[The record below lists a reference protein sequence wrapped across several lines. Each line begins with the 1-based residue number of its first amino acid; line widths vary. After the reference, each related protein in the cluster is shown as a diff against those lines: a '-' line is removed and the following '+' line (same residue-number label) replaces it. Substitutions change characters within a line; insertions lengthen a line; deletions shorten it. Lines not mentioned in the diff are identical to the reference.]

1 MSRTPEPIRLF
12 VGYDREQALASAVFA
27 HSVARRASQP
37 VAVQPLVLE
46 QLAGFYDRPRD
57 PLQSTEFAFT
67 RFLVPYLSGYEGWS
81 IFADGD
87 MICLADLAELWAL
100 RDGRYVVMVVQRL
113 HHEITA
119 SGRKFLDR
127 PQTAYPRKN
136 WSSVMLFNNSLCRR
150 LTPEYVA
157 TAKGLELHQFAWVR
171 ADADIGAL
179 PAEWNHLVGVD
190 APRAD
195 AKIVHY
201 TLGMPFFKGLRECEF
216 ATEWR
221 AERDALLAYERLGE
235 DLAA

>member
-1 MSRTPEPIRLF
+1 MSLKREPIRLF
-12 VGYDREQALASAVFA
+12 VGYDREQALASGVFV
-27 HSVARRASQP
+27 HSALRRASAP
-37 VAVQPLVLE
+37 VQVQYLMIE
-46 QLAGFYDRPRD
+46 QLKAFYDRPRD

-67 RFLVPYLSGYEGWS
+67 RFLAPYLCGFEGWS

-87 MICLADLAELWAL
+87 MICLGDLAELWAL
-100 RDGRYVVMVVQRL
+100 RDGHCAVQVVKRDS
-113 HHEITA
+113 HEITP

-136 WSSVMLFNNSLCRR
+136 WSSVMLFNNALCSR

-157 TAKGLELHQFAWVR
+157 SARGLDLHQFAWVR
-171 ADADIGAL
+171 SDADIGAL

-190 APRAD
+190 APTPSP
-195 AKIVHY
+195 KLVHY

-216 ATEWR
+216 AAEWR
-221 AERDALLAYERLGE
+221 AERDALFAYERLDE